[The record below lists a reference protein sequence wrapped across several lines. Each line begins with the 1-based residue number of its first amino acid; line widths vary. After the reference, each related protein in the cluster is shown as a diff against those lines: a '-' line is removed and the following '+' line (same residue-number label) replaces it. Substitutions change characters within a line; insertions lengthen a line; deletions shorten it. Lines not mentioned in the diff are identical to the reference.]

1 MVVPPDRSFATSSS
15 AAMLANSR
23 FPKRKRWKSGI
34 LKTHACCP
42 TRTNGICVRVSDTQV
57 SNRHGCANNNS
68 VNIQSKVTQAFIKM
82 EIKKLW
88 KRQKN
93 LQFLPLDIIS
103 NDRFKRTYQKESIK
117 HIKEELEKLERLHQH
132 TEEQK
137 CQAPALHISTMSISE
152 NEHSIQKLKRLI
164 EVLEQRHQS
173 PERQKTGAPAHHV
186 STKRISRAI
195 VSR

>member
-1 MVVPPDRSFATSSS
+1 MVVPPDRSFATSS

-23 FPKRKRWKSGI
+23 FPKRKRWKSSI
-34 LKTHACCP
+34 FKKHTSCP
-42 TRTNGICVRVSDTQV
+42 TSTNGICVRVSDTQV
-57 SNRHGCANNNS
+57 SHRHGCANNNS
-68 VNIQSKVTQAFIKM
+68 VNIRPKVTQAFIKM

-117 HIKEELEKLERLHQH
+117 HIKEELEKLERLHHH

-137 CQAPALHISTMSISE
+137 CEAPALHISTMIISE
-152 NEHSIQKLKRLI
+152 TEHSIQKLKRLI
-164 EVLEQRHQS
+164 EVLEQRHQR
-173 PERQKTGAPAHHV
+173 PERQKTGAPARHV

-195 VSR
+195 VWR